1 MCSTHEIEQ
10 WLRLGVGSRFVFIGG
25 AIGLHCMA
33 EQIILKD
40 PELEW
45 VDGVCF
51 YGFCAV
57 WFTFNVVYMLKVG
70 STTHSPQPGVRISVC
85 EPTKG

>member
-1 MCSTHEIEQ
+1 M
-10 WLRLGVGSRFVFIGG
+10 FIGG

-51 YGFCAV
+51 YGFCVV
-57 WFTFNVVYMLKVG
+57 WFTFNAVYMLKVG
-70 STTHSPQPGVRISVC
+70 STTHSPRPSVRISVC